1 MNQQSLLIYDA
12 HGALKH
18 IQRYV
23 IFFGNKLT
31 GSTQLPACSKFEIIC
46 RRRYII
52 LSIMTSDV
60 FIPKEVVKFKKSNT
74 NIGTETCFSFKYI
87 QLCHRNVC
95 IIYIMCSC
103 EFIWTVGWVFCRFI
117 RRTTQE
123 TLENTNFPRTHKF
136 YFSITQLS
144 VRFSFILVR

>member
-95 IIYIMCSC
+95 IIYILCALVNSYEQWD
-103 EFIWTVGWVFCRFI
+103 EFSAVLSGEQHKRLW
-117 RRTTQE
+117 RTRIFPV
-123 TLENTNFPRTHKF
+123 LTNFIFRSHSF
-136 YFSITQLS
+136 QLD
-144 VRFSFILVR
+144 FHLY